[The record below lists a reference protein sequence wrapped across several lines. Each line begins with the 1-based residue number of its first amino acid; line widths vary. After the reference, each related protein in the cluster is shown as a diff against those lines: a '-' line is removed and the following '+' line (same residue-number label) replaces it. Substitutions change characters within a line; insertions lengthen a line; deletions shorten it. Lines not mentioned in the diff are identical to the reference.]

1 MAAQQVVSALQFIYA
16 DFVVHPKAQ
25 APYAEA
31 YVSLIADTAT
41 KYALNKTIT
50 VNKFF
55 IFN

>member
-1 MAAQQVVSALQFIYA
+1 VSALQFIYA